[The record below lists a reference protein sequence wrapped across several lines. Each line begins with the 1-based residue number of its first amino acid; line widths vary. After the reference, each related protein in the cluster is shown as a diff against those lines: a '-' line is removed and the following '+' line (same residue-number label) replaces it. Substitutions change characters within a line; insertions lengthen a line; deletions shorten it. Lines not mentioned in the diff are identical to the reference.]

1 METVETRIKRL
12 ELIADNLDE
21 RIQDHDDR
29 LVKQEMRARQTWP
42 VIVMAAKR
50 NLLVLITL
58 AIAVASI
65 VMQLAKQ

>member
-1 METVETRIKRL
+1 METMETRVKRL
-12 ELIADNLDE
+12 ELITDNLDE

-29 LVKQEMRARQTWP
+29 LVKQEMRSRQTWP
-42 VIVMAAKR
+42 VLVMAAKR

-65 VMQLAKQ
+65 VMQLTK